1 MLSNMSIIILC
12 ISLFYSLSLNFIFFT
27 KRHVKTYETKM
38 FSILMFSNFV
48 GIILEFS
55 CIFSIYFLGDEAF
68 LTLLVNKLFL
78 IYLLAFAFL
87 FGVYATFIT
96 LVGEE
101 KVYSYRHNILRYL
114 SFAMFF
120 LASSLVLYFPI
131 NIYNK
136 ESVTYSFGP
145 SANIVYI
152 FAGICV
158 LICLF
163 SMVINYR
170 NTKKKKLIPLFAFII
185 GGFLTTI
192 VQKINPALT
201 LATSM
206 ETFLIFLMY
215 NTIENPDVKMIEEL
229 QVARD
234 QADKANR
241 AKTDFLSSM
250 SHEIRTPLNAIVGFS
265 DCIMEAE
272 SLGEAKE
279 NAHDIV
285 NASQTLLEIVNG
297 ILDISKI
304 EAGKIEIVNSKY
316 NAVETFNELAKLITP
331 KMKEKGLD
339 FSFNIAADLP
349 TTLYGDHANLKKVVT
364 NLLSNACKYTDRG
377 FVHYEVNCVNAKG
390 VCKLI
395 ISVEDS
401 GRGIKKENIDKMF
414 TKFQRLDEDRNTTIE
429 GTGLGLAITKQLI
442 ELMGGRI
449 IVHTVYGEGSKFTVV
464 VNQRI
469 EKAEVKETKKIKT
482 TLDLHDVR
490 ILLVDDT
497 ALNLKVASKLLE
509 RYGANQVITCES
521 GFLCLEKIQRGE
533 VYDLILLDDMMPKMS
548 GVETLK
554 KLKEIP
560 GFKVPTIALTANAI
574 SGMREKYLADGFDDY
589 LAKPIEKDQLIQVIN
604 QVLGRSVT
612 EELSVVPSEEIE
624 KIAVNSEA
632 IRDDIIS
639 VDDRQKMNDEI
650 IPITDEDI
658 ELTNELDKTKLEDVQ
673 LNATEVKIDHIEDI
687 ETLEE
692 TQEIKP
698 IEPIKVE
705 EVLETKV
712 IDLVPVGDDAPSTE
726 SLEKVGREYLESHGC
741 CVNHALELLGDMDMY
756 NMTINDFMSE
766 VESKWDKIVNYKDN
780 NDMENYAIEVHSLKS
795 DCKYLGFMTLADIA
809 YEHELKSKAND
820 SQFVVTNFERLETE
834 YKKVLE
840 VARTYVKD
848 NPTSE

>member
-1 MLSNMSIIILC
+1 MLNNMSLIILGFSFLYS
-12 ISLFYSLSLNFIFFT
+12 IFLNILFFS

-38 FSILMFSNFV
+38 FSILMVSNLV
-48 GIILEFS
+48 GIILEFC
-55 CIFSIYFLGDEAF
+55 CILSIYKLGSNSF
-68 LTLLVNKLFL
+68 MTLLVNKMFL

-87 FGVYATFIT
+87 FGMYAIFIT
-96 LVGEE
+96 MIGQEE
-101 KVYSYRHNILRYL
+101 CYSSKHNNIRYVSFFMFLISSFMVLILPIDIYNSSGITYSY
-114 SFAMFF
+114 
-120 LASSLVLYFPI
+120 
-131 NIYNK
+131 
-136 ESVTYSFGP
+136 GP
-145 SANIVYI
+145 SANLVYVV
-152 FAGICV
+152 AGLCV
-158 LICLF
+158 AVCLI
-163 SMVINYR
+163 SMIIKYNNV
-170 NTKKKKLIPLFAFII
+170 KKKKLIPLFAYII
-185 GGFLTTI
+185 GGFFTTLI
-192 VQKINPALT
+192 QKINPALT

-215 NTIENPDVKMIEEL
+215 NTIENPDMKMIKEL
-229 QVARD
+229 EVARE

-272 SLGEAKE
+272 TLGEAKE

-316 NAVETFNELAKLITP
+316 NAFETFNELAKLITP
-331 KMKEKGLD
+331 KMREKGLD

-349 TTLYGDHANLKKVVT
+349 TTLYGDHANLKKIVT

-377 FVHYEVNCVNAKG
+377 FVHYEVNCVNSKG
-390 VCKLI
+390 VSKLI

-449 IVHTVYGEGSKFTVV
+449 IVHTVYGEGSKFTVI

-469 EKAEVKETKKIKT
+469 EKPDLKDTKKVKT

-497 ALNLKVASKLLE
+497 ALNLKVACKLLE
-509 RYGANQVITCES
+509 RYGANQVITCDN
-521 GFLCLEKIQRGE
+521 GFDCLEKIRRGE

-612 EELSVVPSEEIE
+612 EELSVIPNEEIS
-624 KIAVNSEA
+624 KLPISSEA
-632 IRDDIIS
+632 VREEIIP
-639 VDDRQKMNDEI
+639 VDEMQEDRNAV

-658 ELTNELDKTKLEDVQ
+658 DVTTELDKLKLEEVK
-673 LNATEVKIDHIEDI
+673 LEAEEVKIDHIEDI

-692 TQEIKP
+692 TSP
-698 IEPIKVE
+698 VE
-705 EVLETKV
+705 EVSEVKP
-712 IDLVPVGDDAPSTE
+712 IDLVPVVDIDIPTE
-726 SLEKVGREYLESHGC
+726 SFEKVGRDYLESHGC
-741 CVNHALELLGDMDMY
+741 DVNHALELLGDMEMY
-756 NMTINDFMSE
+756 NMTINDFMNE
-766 VESKWDKIVNYKDN
+766 VEAKWEKIVTYKN
-780 NDMENYAIEVHSLKS
+780 SGDMENYAIEVHSLKS

-820 SQFVVTNFERLETE
+820 VSFVNDNFERLETE

-840 VARTYVKD
+840 VARTYVES
-848 NPTSE
+848 NPVSE